1 MSSLRSTMAADS
13 GPRLAV
19 VALGANLPS
28 ARGDSP
34 AATVRSAMDILQELS
49 ARSMLRSGLW
59 QSVPVDCPPGSPVFV
74 NAVVAMQPGPDT
86 TARTLLGRLQEI
98 EQDFG
103 RVRNGA
109 VNAPRV
115 LDLDLISFAGQR
127 ESLAWLTLPHPRAHL
142 RAFVLYPLAEILPEL
157 VLPGQ
162 SRTVAA
168 LVRELPPTDCRPL
181 QET

>member
-1 MSSLRSTMAADS
+1 MAADV
-13 GPRLAV
+13 GPRLAL

-34 AATVRSAMDILQELS
+34 AATVCSAMDLLQELS
-49 ARSMLRSGLW
+49 ARSMRRSSLW
-59 QSVPVDCPPGSPVFV
+59 QSVPIDCPPGSPVFV
-74 NAVVAMQPGPDT
+74 NAVVAMQPGPDM
-86 TARTLLGRLQEI
+86 TAPALLRRLQQI

-103 RVRNGA
+103 RVRDGA

-127 ESLAWLTLPHPRAHL
+127 ESSAWLTLPHPRAHL

-162 SRTVAA
+162 SRTVMDLAG
-168 LVRELPPTDCRPL
+168 ELGPTDCRPL
-181 QET
+181 LET

>member
-1 MSSLRSTMAADS
+1 MAADA

-34 AATVRSAMDILQELS
+34 AATVRSAMDALQVLS
-49 ARSMLRSGLW
+49 ERSMLRSGLW

-74 NAVVAMQPGPDT
+74 NAVVAIQPGPDM
-86 TARTLLGRLQEI
+86 TASDLLRRLQEI
-98 EQDFG
+98 EQEFG
-103 RVRNGA
+103 RVRDAA

-115 LDLDLISFAGQR
+115 LDLDLISFAGQH
-127 ESLAWLTLPHPRAHL
+127 ETSAWLTLPHPRAHL

-162 SRTVAA
+162 SRPVVDLAG
-168 LVRELPPTDCRPL
+168 ELAPTDCRPL
-181 QET
+181 RET